1 MTELWNP
8 PSPTACKWKWTWST
22 IFLNSGRTKSCF
34 HNPTAEFNTETFD
47 FHNIPIKVLDRQQM
61 LNGEWPVGCA
71 YCSRTEAVGG
81 TSDRQS
87 QNKIPDLIPENLDV
101 VTNPKIV
108 EVFFN
113 NTCNLKCLYCN
124 PALSSTWTQ
133 EVDRFGTL
141 EVNPKLSYKFEQ
153 DRDTYLKTLDKFFEW
168 LDQTKHSLERL
179 HILGGEP
186 FLLKETDRLL
196 EILSNSNLAL
206 ELELISNL
214 TIDETK
220 FDSYLDKLVKLVHNN
235 NVGGIKI
242 IASIDGW
249 GDEVDFQ
256 RHGIDRQLWLRNFNK
271 LLETKEIKIDINV
284 AITCL
289 TIPSIPKLITMWN
302 IWNETREVGLQGTR
316 VFDPSFLAPEVLPAY
331 LNKQLFEEAL
341 ELIPTDTWYKQW
353 SKERFS
359 NLLPVF
365 DKYPEGNPVEMKKL
379 KVYLDEISRRRSLD
393 WTKLFPQI
401 NKEFEKL

>member
-1 MTELWNP
+1 
-8 PSPTACKWKWTWST
+8 
-22 IFLNSGRTKSCF
+22 
-34 HNPTAEFNTETFD
+34 
-47 FHNIPIKVLDRQQM
+47 M
-61 LNGEWPVGCA
+61 LNGEWPAGCA

-124 PALSSTWTQ
+124 PALSSTWMQ

-153 DRDTYLKTLDKFFEW
+153 DRDTYLRTLDKFFEW
-168 LDQTKHSLERL
+168 FDQNKHSLERL

-196 EILSNSNLAL
+196 EILSNNTVAL

-220 FDSYLDKLVKLVHNN
+220 FDSYLDKLVKLVHNSN
-235 NVGGIKI
+235 IGGVKI
-242 IASIDGW
+242 IASMDGW

-271 LLETKEIKIDINV
+271 LLETPEIKVDINV

-302 IWNETREVGLQGTR
+302 VWNETREVGLQGTR